1 MLPTFYQTLSVI
13 FYHHHKVTNITLLR
27 NPLKPDCMA
36 ERIFQMQDRPNEYA
50 LEYKLGSEDE
60 RQFLVFT
67 TTDFR
72 LVLSTAEP
80 LIEFFG

>member
-1 MLPTFYQTLSVI
+1 
-13 FYHHHKVTNITLLR
+13 
-27 NPLKPDCMA
+27 
-36 ERIFQMQDRPNEYA
+36 MQDRPNEYA

-72 LVLSTAEP
+72 HVLSTTS
-80 LIEFFG
+80 LISATSGLSLATSGLHMATSGGIKWIKLIKVTHLAKS